1 MGMRQGG
8 VGGAK
13 TQKSGENFETKT
25 LASLVDSFLKNGYEV
40 IATRPGGK
48 SPRGISL
55 ANKQGKSVELY
66 FKAAIHK
73 DFFEPRGVETSGF
86 FSARLEPDTAIYS
99 ESIKT
104 LTIIEKKQQ
113 TGTGSVAEKLQT
125 CDYKMIYYQTLCKPL
140 GIKVDLVWQLGSYFL
155 AQKSNLKSVFDYME
169 EKGSRY
175 FFLEIPFDEL
185 KI

>member
-1 MGMRQGG
+1 MRKGG

-13 TQKSGENFETKT
+13 TQKSGENFENET
-25 LASLVDSFLKNGYEV
+25 LATLVGSFLTNGYE
-40 IATRPGGK
+40 IKATRPGGN

-55 ANKQGKSVELY
+55 VNQQGKSVELY

-73 DFFEPRGVETSGF
+73 DFFEPRGVETSKY

-99 ESIKT
+99 ESTKT

-113 TGTGSVAEKLQT
+113 TSTGSVAEKLQT
-125 CDYKMIYYQTLCKPL
+125 CDYKMRYYQTLCKPL
-140 GIKVDLVWQLGSYFL
+140 GIKVDLVWQLGEYFL
-155 AQKSNLKSVFDYME
+155 SQKSNLKSVFDYME